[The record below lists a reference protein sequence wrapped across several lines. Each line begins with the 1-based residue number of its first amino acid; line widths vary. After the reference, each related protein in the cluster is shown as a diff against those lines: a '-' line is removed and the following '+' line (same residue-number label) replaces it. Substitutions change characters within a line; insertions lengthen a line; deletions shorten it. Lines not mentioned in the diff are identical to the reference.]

1 MAVLSA
7 SNLAKS
13 FGANDIFQGISVEI
27 PHGAKIA
34 LVGSNGI
41 GKTTLLEVLIKKEEA
56 SAGVVSYMKGL
67 TIGYLPQ
74 RPQLAADRSL
84 WDEMM
89 TAFVDLRRREARLA
103 ALTEQMSAASGDEL
117 DELMARYGQDEHQF
131 ELDGGYTYELR
142 TRQVL
147 QGLSFTATD
156 YQMPLKHLSGGQQTR
171 ALLARLL
178 LESPDLL
185 VLDEPTNH
193 LDINAIEWLES
204 FLKTWNGALL
214 VVSHD
219 RYFMD
224 SVITTIWEMAWRRIE
239 VYRGN
244 YSHYLQQREH
254 RYSRLQKEY
263 EAQQEFIAKEEE
275 YIRRNMAGQN
285 TSQAKGRLRRL
296 ERLKRDNLID
306 RPHTEHNIHLSLK
319 ADLRSGDKV
328 LMTYKLVAGYNPE
341 KPLVNVPDITL
352 YRGEIAAVIGPNG
365 AGKTTLL
372 KTLLDELPP
381 LSGSSRLGAAVQP
394 GYFAQAH
401 EGLTLN
407 NSVIDELLTVR
418 HLQQSE
424 ARNYLAQFL
433 FTGDDVFRPVATLS
447 GGERGRL
454 ALAKLALDGANFLLL
469 DEPTNHLDIP
479 SQEILQAVL
488 DAFGGTILLVS
499 HDRYLIDAL
508 ATQIWDIQPG
518 KMTVFEGPYQEYVQA
533 REAARQA
540 GRDVQ
545 TPARVETKITR
556 GPLTANRP
564 CLRSSDSAAW
574 PRSRRRYTSWK
585 SNWWNCRANWAK
597 PAPPGQWSVCATWAK
612 RTRLPKT
619 NLTALCKN
627 GRALSGINPV

>member
-56 SAGVVSYMKGL
+56 SAGVVSTMRGL

-89 TAFVDLRRREARLA
+89 TAFVDLCRREARLA

-328 LMTYKLVAGYNPE
+328 LMTYRLVAGYNPE

-372 KTLLDELPP
+372 KTLLEELPP

-545 TPARVETKITR
+545 TPARVETKIKPDNGKPALSPFQR
-556 GPLTANRP
+556 QRRLTEIEKKIHELEIQLVELSGELGEA
-564 CLRSSDSAAW
+564 SAAGAVE
-574 PRSRRRYTSWK
+574 RVRDLGEAYTAAE
-585 SNWWNCRANWAK
+585 N
-597 PAPPGQWSVCATWAK
+597 Q
-612 RTRLPKT
+612 LD
-619 NLTALCKN
+619 
-627 GRALSGINPV
+627 RALQEWEALLE

>member
-1 MAVLSA
+1 MAVLNA

-56 SAGVVSYMKGL
+56 SAGVVSHMKGL

-74 RPQLAADRSL
+74 RPQLVADRSL

-89 TAFVDLRRREARLA
+89 TAFVDLRRREAKLA

-117 DELMARYGQDEHQF
+117 DELMARYGQEEHQF

-147 QGLSFTATD
+147 QGLSFTPTE
-156 YQMPLKHLSGGQQTR
+156 YEMPLKHLSGGQQTR

-254 RYSRLQKEY
+254 RYARLQKEY
-263 EAQQEFIAKEEE
+263 EAQQGFIAKEEE

-285 TSQAKGRLRRL
+285 TAQAKGRLRRL

-306 RPHTEHNIHLSLK
+306 RPHTEHNIHLNLK
-319 ADLRSGDKV
+319 TDLRSGDKV
-328 LMTYKLVAGYNPE
+328 LMTYRLVAGYDPE

-372 KTLLDELPP
+372 KTLLEELPP

-401 EGLTLN
+401 EGLSLN

-479 SQEILQAVL
+479 SQEILQDVL
-488 DAFGGTILLVS
+488 DAFNGTILLVS

-518 KMTVFEGPYQEYVQA
+518 KMTVFEGTYQEYVQA

-540 GRDVQ
+540 ERDVQ
-545 TPARVETKITR
+545 TPARVEAKIA
-556 GPLTANRP
+556 P
-564 CLRSSDSAAW
+564 
-574 PRSRRRYTSWK
+574 
-585 SNWWNCRANWAK
+585 K
-597 PAPPGQWSVCATWAK
+597 PANGKPALSPFQRQRKLAEIEQK
-612 RTRLPKT
+612 IHELEIRLVE
-619 NLTALCKN
+619 LSGELGDASAVGAVDRVRDLGEAYTAAESQLD
-627 GRALSGINPV
+627 RALREWETLLE

>member
-103 ALTEQMSAASGDEL
+103 ALTEQMSAASGNEL

-372 KTLLDELPP
+372 KTLLEELPP

-545 TPARVETKITR
+545 TPARVETKITSK
-556 GPLTANRP
+556 PANGKPALSPFQRQRR
-564 CLRSSDSAAW
+564 LAEIEKKIHELEIQLVELSGELGEASAAEAVE
-574 PRSRRRYTSWK
+574 RVRDLGEAYTAAE
-585 SNWWNCRANWAK
+585 N
-597 PAPPGQWSVCATWAK
+597 Q
-612 RTRLPKT
+612 LD
-619 NLTALCKN
+619 
-627 GRALSGINPV
+627 RALQEWEALLE